1 MARIVDFDFIEF
13 DDENLEEEPETV
25 ETESPLV

>member
-1 MARIVDFDFIEF
+1 MARIADFDFIEF

-25 ETESPLV
+25 ETEPPLV